1 MKKIIILLTAILM
14 MSTMLVGCS
23 DSSENGSTAVA
34 SETTDTDNNENTA
47 DSIDSNFGVRVTEAV
62 ASEIT
67 DTDNNENTADNID
80 SNFGVRVTDDGDHYI
95 SGLKIGEKDCKPIDL
110 WLEVYMGA
118 TSLDMMIEDGW
129 KVTDKSISEIEKF
142 YGCSFDDVELA
153 YGEKVFLDLEKDGVE
168 ISVKVKNDD
177 FDPEYN
183 LPIGLAGVYSVWV
196 GDFAS
201 LGMEL
206 DMPDLHK
213 HFGPEETF
221 DDYVYRIKDYDVTVK
236 EIRNNYIRF
245 YERVEGFDENDED
258 WDCFM
263 NLIFD
268 ENGILDFINVG
279 SLD

>member
-1 MKKIIILLTAILM
+1 M

-23 DSSENGSTAVA
+23 NSSDNESTVVA
-34 SETTDTDNNENTA
+34 NET
-47 DSIDSNFGVRVTEAV
+47 
-62 ASEIT
+62 T

-80 SNFGVRVTDDGDHYI
+80 SNFGVRVTDDGDSNI
-95 SGLKIGEKDCKPIDL
+95 SSLLIGEKDCKHSDL
-110 WLEVYMGA
+110 WLEVYMGL
-118 TSLDMMIEDGW
+118 TSLNDMIEDGW
-129 KVTDKSISEIEKF
+129 KVTDNSISQIEKF

-153 YGEKVFLDLEKDGVE
+153 YGEKVFLDLEKDGVD
-168 ISVKVKNDD
+168 ISVKVKSD
-177 FDPEYN
+177 FNPEFTD
-183 LPIGLAGVYSVWV
+183 PIGYAYVYSVWV
-196 GDFAS
+196 NDFAS

-206 DMPDLHK
+206 WMPDLHQ

-221 DDYVYRIKDYDVTVK
+221 DDYVYQIKVEDVTVK

-245 YERVEGFDENDED
+245 YERVKGFDENDED

-263 NLIFD
+263 NLMFD

>member
-1 MKKIIILLTAILM
+1 M

-23 DSSENGSTAVA
+23 DRSENESTAVA

-47 DSIDSNFGVRVTEAV
+47 DSIDSNFGVSVTEAV

-80 SNFGVRVTDDGDHYI
+80 SNFGVRVTDDGDHCI
-95 SGLKIGEKDCKPIDL
+95 TGLNIGEKDCKRSDL

-153 YGEKVFLDLEKDGVE
+153 SGEKVFLDLEKDGVD

-183 LPIGLAGVYSVWV
+183 LPIGLAAVYSVWV

-206 DMPDLHK
+206 YMPDLYT

-245 YERVEGFDENDED
+245 YERVKGFDENDED

>member
-47 DSIDSNFGVRVTEAV
+47 DNIDSAV
-62 ASEIT
+62 ASETT

-95 SGLKIGEKDCKPIDL
+95 TGLNIGEKDCKRSDL
-110 WLEVYMGA
+110 WLEVYIGA
-118 TSLDMMIEDGW
+118 TSLNTMIEDGW
-129 KVTDKSISEIEKF
+129 KVTDNSISEIEKF

-153 YGEKVFLDLEKDGVE
+153 YGEKVFLSLEKDGVE
-168 ISVKVKNDD
+168 ILVKVKSDYD
-177 FDPEYN
+177 DPEYN

-196 GDFAS
+196 YDFAS

-206 DMPDLHK
+206 YMHDLYK
-213 HFGPEETF
+213 HFGPEVTF
-221 DDYVYRIKDYDVTVK
+221 DDYVYHIKAYDVTVK

-245 YERVEGFDENDED
+245 YERVKAFDENDED

-268 ENGILDFINVG
+268 ENGILDYINVG
-279 SLD
+279 NLD

>member
-1 MKKIIILLTAILM
+1 MKMKKIIILLTAILM

-23 DSSENGSTAVA
+23 DSSENESTAVA
-34 SETTDTDNNENTA
+34 NET
-47 DSIDSNFGVRVTEAV
+47 
-62 ASEIT
+62 T

-80 SNFGVRVTDDGDHYI
+80 SNFGVRVTDDGDNNI

-110 WLEVYMGA
+110 WLEVYIGA
-118 TSLDMMIEDGW
+118 TSLNTMIEDGW

-153 YGEKVFLDLEKDGVE
+153 YGEKVFLDLEKDGLE
-168 ISVKVKNDD
+168 ISVKVKSD
-177 FDPEYN
+177 FNPEYTD
-183 LPIGLAGVYSVWV
+183 PIGFAYVYSVWV
-196 GDFAS
+196 SDFAS

-206 DMPDLHK
+206 WMPDLHK

-221 DDYVYRIKDYDVTVK
+221 DDYVYLIKDYDVAVK

-245 YERVEGFDENDED
+245 YERVEGFDENEED

-263 NLIFD
+263 NLMFD

-279 SLD
+279 NLD

>member
-34 SETTDTDNNENTA
+34 SETTD
-47 DSIDSNFGVRVTEAV
+47 ID
-62 ASEIT
+62 
-67 DTDNNENTADNID
+67 DNENTADNID

-129 KVTDKSISEIEKF
+129 KVTDKSISVIEKN

-153 YGEKVFLDLEKDGVE
+153 YGEKVFLDLEKDGVD
-168 ISVKVKNDD
+168 ISVKVKND
-177 FDPEYN
+177 FDPEYTV
-183 LPIGLAGVYSVWV
+183 PIGLVAVYSVWV

>member
-23 DSSENGSTAVA
+23 DSSENEPTAVA
-34 SETTDTDNNENTA
+34 NET
-47 DSIDSNFGVRVTEAV
+47 
-62 ASEIT
+62 T

-80 SNFGVRVTDDGDHYI
+80 SNFGVRVTDDGDSYI
-95 SGLKIGEKDCKPIDL
+95 SGLLIGEKDCKHSDL
-110 WLEVYMGA
+110 WLEVYIGT
-118 TSLDMMIEDGW
+118 TSLNDMIEDGW
-129 KVTDKSISEIEKF
+129 KVTDNSISQIEKF

-153 YGEKVFLDLEKDGVE
+153 YGEKVFLDLEKDGLE
-168 ISVKVKNDD
+168 ISVKVKSD
-177 FDPEYN
+177 FDPEYTD
-183 LPIGLAGVYSVWV
+183 PIGFAYVYSVWV
-196 GDFAS
+196 NDFAS

-206 DMPDLHK
+206 WMPDLHK

-221 DDYVYRIKDYDVTVK
+221 DDYVYLIKDYDVTVK

-263 NLIFD
+263 NLMFD

-279 SLD
+279 NLD

>member
-14 MSTMLVGCS
+14 MSTMLLGCS
-23 DSSENGSTAVA
+23 DSSENESTAVA
-34 SETTDTDNNENTA
+34 SETTD
-47 DSIDSNFGVRVTEAV
+47 ID
-62 ASEIT
+62 
-67 DTDNNENTADNID
+67 DNENTADNID
-80 SNFGVRVTDDGDHYI
+80 SNFGVRVTDDGDHCI
-95 SGLKIGEKDCKPIDL
+95 TGLEIGEKDCKPSDL
-110 WLEVYMGA
+110 WLEVYIGT
-118 TSLDMMIEDGW
+118 TSLNTMIEDGW
-129 KVTDKSISEIEKF
+129 KVTDKSISAIEKI

-153 YGEKVFLDLEKDGVE
+153 YGEKVFLDLEKDGVD
-168 ISVKVKNDD
+168 ISVKVKSD
-177 FDPEYN
+177 FDPEYTD
-183 LPIGLAGVYSVWV
+183 PIGFAVVYSVWV

-206 DMPDLHK
+206 YMPDLYK

-245 YERVEGFDENDED
+245 YEIVKGFDENDED

-279 SLD
+279 NLD